1 MKTNRI
7 LFIVAAAIALLTS
20 CNNGHER
27 MLTIIN
33 EDGTCSR
40 EMTFHPDSFDVT
52 SPLDTTINVEGMIF
66 HPDWERTW
74 SIKGD
79 SVRHACPMTK
89 QQWDSLQNV
98 FHDKFVGQH
107 IVMYTKQE
115 YQSINDMCKSFN
127 RVCQDVFKDTMSL
140 EKRFKWF
147 YTDYVYKETLSIAV
161 INQAFLIPLDRFV
174 SADTASYWFTGEP
187 NLAEGL
193 TGAEQKEMLDD
204 IESKI
209 SHWLTACTMA
219 HACQI
224 IANEQYDEV
233 KNPPVS
239 KEQFEALRDSIAMLP
254 AVADMDLLFNTK
266 EQACRIMEDFFH
278 SDAYTPL
285 FKDENVWNYRLEDN
299 NKYISFLLMMKPTL
313 DYVMPGK
320 VIDAGN
326 GVVEDNVVHY
336 KFSGERLIP
345 HPFDV
350 TITSRVINIWAFV
363 VTALIILLA
372 ICCMF
377 YRKIAALCKR

>member
-7 LFIVAAAIALLTS
+7 LTIVAAAALLMTS
-20 CNNGHER
+20 CSNDDER

-40 EMTFHPDSFDVT
+40 EMTFHPAKEHVMA
-52 SPLDTTINVEGMIF
+52 PLSEPINANGMIF
-66 HPDWERTW
+66 RSGWERTW
-74 SIKGD
+74 SVVGD
-79 SVRHACPMTK
+79 SVRHACPMT
-89 QQWDSLQNV
+89 QQQSNSLDENAKILMHTRQEYSSVNQMCDSL
-98 FHDKFVGQH
+98 
-107 IVMYTKQE
+107 
-115 YQSINDMCKSFN
+115 N
-127 RVCQDVFKDTMSL
+127 RVAQELFKDTATL
-140 EKRFKWF
+140 EKHFKWF
-147 YTDYVYKETLSIAV
+147 YTDYVYKETLSIAI
-161 INQAFLIPLDRFV
+161 INQAFLIPLERFV

-266 EQACRIMEDFFH
+266 EQACKILEDFFH

-285 FKDENVWNYRLEDN
+285 FKDENVWNYRLEEN
-299 NKYISFLLMMKPTL
+299 NKYISFLLTMKPML

-350 TITSRVINIWAFV
+350 TITSRVTNVWAFV
-363 VTALIILLA
+363 VTALVILLA
-372 ICCMF
+372 IGCIF
-377 YRKIAALCKR
+377 YRKIAAICKR

>member
-7 LFIVAAAIALLTS
+7 LTIVAAAVLLMTS
-20 CNNGHER
+20 CSNDDER

-33 EDGTCSR
+33 EDGSCSR
-40 EMTFHPDSFDVT
+40 EMSFHPAKEHVMA
-52 SPLDTTINVEGMIF
+52 PLSEPINANGMIF
-66 HPDWERTW
+66 RSGWERTW
-74 SIKGD
+74 SVVGD
-79 SVRHACPMTK
+79 SVRHACPMT
-89 QQWDSLQNV
+89 QQQSDSLDENAKILM
-98 FHDKFVGQH
+98 H
-107 IVMYTKQE
+107 TRQE
-115 YQSINDMCKSFN
+115 YSSVNQMCDSLN
-127 RVCQDVFKDTMSL
+127 RVAQELFKDTATL
-140 EKRFKWF
+140 EKHFKWF
-147 YTDYVYKETLSIAV
+147 YTDYVYKETLSIAI
-161 INQAFLIPLDRFV
+161 INQAFLIPLERFV

-266 EQACRIMEDFFH
+266 EQVCKILEDFFH

-299 NKYISFLLMMKPTL
+299 NKYISFLLTMKPML

-320 VIDAGN
+320 VIDAGK
-326 GVVEDNVVHY
+326 GVVEGNVVRY

-350 TITSRVINIWAFV
+350 TITSRVTNVWAFV
-363 VTALIILLA
+363 VTALVILLA
-372 ICCMF
+372 IGCLF
-377 YRKIAALCKR
+377 YRRIRIRIF

>member
-7 LFIVAAAIALLTS
+7 LTIVAAAVLLMTS
-20 CNNGHER
+20 CSNDDER

-33 EDGTCSR
+33 EDGSCSR
-40 EMTFHPDSFDVT
+40 EMSFHPAKEHVMA
-52 SPLDTTINVEGMIF
+52 PLSEPINANGMIF
-66 HPDWERTW
+66 RSGWERTW
-74 SIKGD
+74 SVVGD
-79 SVRHACPMTK
+79 SVRHACPMT
-89 QQWDSLQNV
+89 QQQSDSLDENAKILM
-98 FHDKFVGQH
+98 H
-107 IVMYTKQE
+107 TRQE
-115 YQSINDMCKSFN
+115 YSSVNQMCDSLN
-127 RVCQDVFKDTMSL
+127 RVAQELFKDTATL
-140 EKRFKWF
+140 EKHFKWF
-147 YTDYVYKETLSIAV
+147 YTDYVYKETLSIAI
-161 INQAFLIPLDRFV
+161 INQAFLIPLERFV

-266 EQACRIMEDFFH
+266 EQACKILEDFFH

-299 NKYISFLLMMKPTL
+299 NKYISFLLTMKPML

-320 VIDAGN
+320 VIDAGK
-326 GVVEDNVVHY
+326 GVVEGNVVRY

-345 HPFDV
+345 HPYDV
-350 TITSRVINIWAFV
+350 AITSRVTNVWAFI
-363 VTALIILLA
+363 VTFLVIILA
-372 ICCMF
+372 VGSFF
-377 YRKIAALCKR
+377 YIQK

>member
-7 LFIVAAAIALLTS
+7 LTLVAVAALLLTS
-20 CNNGHER
+20 CSNDNER
-27 MLTIIN
+27 MLTIVN

-40 EMTFHPDSFDVT
+40 EMTFHPAKEHVMA
-52 SPLDTTINVEGMIF
+52 PLSEPINANGMIF
-66 HPDWERTW
+66 RSGWERTW
-74 SIKGD
+74 SVVGD
-79 SVRHACPMTK
+79 SVRHACPMT
-89 QQWDSLQNV
+89 QQQSDSLDENAKILM
-98 FHDKFVGQH
+98 H
-107 IVMYTKQE
+107 TRQE
-115 YQSINDMCKSFN
+115 YSSVNQMCDSLN
-127 RVCQDVFKDTMSL
+127 RVAQELFKDTATL
-140 EKRFKWF
+140 EKHFKWF

-266 EQACRIMEDFFH
+266 EQACKILEDFFH

-299 NKYISFLLMMKPTL
+299 NKYISFLLMMKPIL

-326 GVVEDNVVHY
+326 GVVEGDVVHY

-350 TITSRVINIWAFV
+350 TITSRVTNVWAFV
-363 VTALIILLA
+363 VTALVILLA
-372 ICCMF
+372 IGCLF
-377 YRKIAALCKR
+377 YRRIRIRIF